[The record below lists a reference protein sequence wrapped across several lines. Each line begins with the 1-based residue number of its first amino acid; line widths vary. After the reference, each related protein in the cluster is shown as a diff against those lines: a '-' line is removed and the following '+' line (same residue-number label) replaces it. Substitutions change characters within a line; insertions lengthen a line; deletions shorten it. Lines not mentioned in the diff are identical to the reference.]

1 MPIGGH
7 LAEPDAGRGATAS
20 PPEDSRVQGTRPRDS
35 GTSFASRI
43 RAAGPVSWVILTL
56 ALVAA
61 VAMIATEF
69 STIAS
74 VQVKGGPPCED
85 VANSAAADQCVKTG
99 GDQHSYAL
107 ILLGLGTLAM
117 GMGAA
122 LGRSRPA
129 AAGLAV
135 IGAIVLAIA
144 LLADL
149 PDTRETGLIG
159 AAYEAEAKSGPGL
172 IYEVVA
178 GGLAVVAG
186 VLALTR
192 RD

>member
-1 MPIGGH
+1 M
-7 LAEPDAGRGATAS
+7 
-20 PPEDSRVQGTRPRDS
+20 
-35 GTSFASRI
+35 
-43 RAAGPVSWVILTL
+43 ILGL

-74 VQVKGGPPCED
+74 VDVKGGPPCEY
-85 VANSAAADQCVKTG
+85 VANSQAAADCVKTG

-107 ILLGLGTLAM
+107 ILLGLGALAM
-117 GMGAA
+117 GWGAA

-129 AAGLAV
+129 AGALVA
-135 IGAIVLAIA
+135 IGVIVLAIA
-144 LLADL
+144 LLGDL

-159 AAYEAEAKSGPGL
+159 QAYEAEAKAGAGL
-172 IYEVVA
+172 TYEVVGA
-178 GGLAVVAG
+178 ALAVIAG
-186 VLALTR
+186 VVALTR